1 MHLPRKRKSK
11 SENRKRPKK
20 LYSYLPRKSQNL
32 AFKHRLKSIKD
43 LKQFR
48 LKTLDLSPHCRSLEI
63 TDHHKASRTKKAN
76 KQPGNKF
83 KKGGLSGIL
92 KGSICGETT
101 ILNNEVSQPN
111 VNNKARKSGA
121 NFHRKFNKNKKQNKI
136 GRSKRYKNRRTW
148 ANRRDEYAKNQEKE
162 NCYKPYK
169 DPFYLKFKFE
179 RVPTIEGQTNFEKK
193 QASAICLDPS
203 GVISSSNF
211 ECFDFKSNQK
221 VLFHMFR
228 FLL

>member
-20 LYSYLPRKSQNL
+20 LFSYLPRNSQNS

-43 LKQFR
+43 LKKFR

-63 TDHHKASRTKKAN
+63 TDLNKGIRTKKAN
-76 KQPGNKF
+76 KLPNHKF

-92 KGSICGETT
+92 KGSACGEST

-111 VNNKARKSGA
+111 LNNKARKSGA
-121 NFHRKFNKNKKQNKI
+121 NFRKKLSKNSKQIKI
-136 GRSKRYKNRRTW
+136 GNNKRLKNRRTW
-148 ANRRDEYAKNQEKE
+148 ANRRDEYAQNQEKE
-162 NCYKPYK
+162 NGYRPYQ

-179 RVPTIEGQTNFEKK
+179 RVPRIEGQTSFEKK

-203 GVISSSNF
+203 GVIASTNF

-221 VLFHMFR
+221 VLFHM
-228 FLL
+228 LDD